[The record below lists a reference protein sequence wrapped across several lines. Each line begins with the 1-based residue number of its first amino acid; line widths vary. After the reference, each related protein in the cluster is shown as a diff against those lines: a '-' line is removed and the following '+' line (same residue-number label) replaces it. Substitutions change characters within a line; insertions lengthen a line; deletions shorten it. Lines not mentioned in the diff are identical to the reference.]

1 MQSPITIHYPPELT
15 GNLEISH
22 SRPSEHVIPF
32 AQYTS
37 VTCRLGI
44 FTIQSVN
51 GDDYWVELWSF
62 TVKEQGY
69 LDVIVNRPSIC
80 ISLFLKGDLSGYLL
94 GHGKVTTLEN
104 TYNIFYLP
112 EGKHKINLEVNEYV
126 LLYIVLPEDYLNGM
140 TKEHSQIREIVTRL
154 SSGNKK
160 GALLSGIAI
169 PKTIWR
175 MLKRMERTGQRG
187 SALDFSLRQHILEII
202 ASYNDQFRLNNPDSS
217 VYLTA
222 REKALAVRDFILA
235 NPGDSRL
242 GGLTELSAL
251 FHISSKTLNKHF
263 KRLTGKTVPGFIRD
277 ERLEWA
283 RGLLN
288 EGKKQVSEVAEMIG
302 YSDTANFI
310 RSFKKKYGHSPG
322 KQNPLTKKK

>member
-37 VTCRLGI
+37 VTCKLGDFI
-44 FTIQSVN
+44 IQSVN
-51 GDDYWVELWSF
+51 GDDYWIELWSF
-62 TVKEQGY
+62 AVREQGY
-69 LDVIVNRPSIC
+69 LDIIANRPSIC

-94 GHGKVTTLEN
+94 GHRRATALAN

-112 EGKHKINLEVNEYV
+112 EGKHKINLETEEYV
-126 LLYIVLPEDYLNGM
+126 LLYIVLPENYLKGM
-140 TKEHSQIREIVTRL
+140 MKEHPRIQEIVSRFLT
-154 SSGNKK
+154 GNKK
-160 GALLSGIAI
+160 SALLSGLAL

-175 MLKRMERTGQRG
+175 MLKRMERTGQKG
-187 SALDFSLRQHILEII
+187 SALDFTLRQHILEII

-222 REKALAVRDFILA
+222 REKALAVRDIILA
-235 NPGDSRL
+235 NPGDNSL
-242 GGLTELSAL
+242 GGLTELSVL

-322 KQNPLTKKK
+322 KQNPLPKKK